1 MLLANPGVFSMR
13 HFPLMA
19 RFNEWVNRQLYDKV
33 ATLDDAAYHAD
44 CGIFFGSVHHTLNHL
59 LVVDRLWLGR
69 ITGLDRGI
77 HSLDQILHDDLPSLC
92 AAREEEDRGLIK
104 LLDEMPEERIESLV
118 RFSTIKRDRHFE
130 ARTRDLLSGM
140 FNHQTHHRGQIYAVL
155 QQRGMDLPDIDLPF
169 FLPQIGEARLIT

>member
-1 MLLANPGVFSMR
+1 MLLANPGVFGMK

-33 ATLDDAAYHAD
+33 ATLDDAAYRAD
-44 CGIFFGSVHHTLNHL
+44 CGIFFGSIHHTLNHL

-69 ITGLDRGI
+69 ITGVDRGI
-77 HSLDQILHDDLPSLC
+77 RSLDQLLYEDLPSLR

-104 LLDEMPEERIESLV
+104 LVDEMPEERIDAVV

-155 QQRGMDLPDIDLPF
+155 QQRGMELPDIDLPF
-169 FLPQIGEARLIT
+169 FLPQIGEARLIG

>member
-1 MLLANPGVFSMR
+1 MR

-19 RFNEWVNRQLYDKV
+19 RFNQWVNRQIYDKV
-33 ATLDDAAYHAD
+33 ATLDEATYRAD
-44 CGIFFGSVHHTLNHL
+44 SGIFFGSIHHTLNHL

-69 ITGLDRGI
+69 ITGADRGI
-77 HSLDQILHDDLPSLC
+77 HSLDQILFQDFPSLR
-92 AAREEEDRGLIK
+92 AAREEEDRALIV
-104 LLDEMPEERIESLV
+104 LLDGMPDEKIDTTV
-118 RFSTIKRDRHFE
+118 RFTTIKRDRSFE

-169 FLPQIGEARLIT
+169 FLPEIGEALPMA